1 MLFAQEHREHQLWT
15 GPHAIADCSHC
26 SFHCS
31 VAHDSVGPPE
41 EVRGRSQKAPLFG
54 DKDFAAMFGDAEHAN
69 LGKVI
74 AKYRPVSTRGARDPE
89 DQ

>member
-1 MLFAQEHREHQLWT
+1 
-15 GPHAIADCSHC
+15 
-26 SFHCS
+26 
-31 VAHDSVGPPE
+31 VGSPE

-54 DKDFAAMFGDAEHAN
+54 DKDFAAMFGDAEHAK